1 MFYYFRTCGQKL
13 EFVEMSDTAK
23 TRKVVESEEWQ
34 KARAELLVAEK
45 ALTAEHDRVATIR
58 RNMPWMLVSSRYKF
72 QLNDK
77 TVGLQD
83 LFAGRKQ
90 LIVYHHMFKPGD
102 ENPCSGCC
110 MVIDNVGHLSH
121 LHARDTSF
129 AIVATASQNEIA
141 AFQKRM
147 QWSFTWASTTDD
159 FNRDFDVT
167 DGFGINVFIQQ
178 DDKIFRTYFTS
189 GRGVEALGSNWSYLD
204 ITPLGRQESWEV
216 SPPGTPQS
224 APYQWWRL
232 HDLYKSS

>member
-1 MFYYFRTCGQKL
+1 MHDEKNR
-13 EFVEMSDTAK
+13 M
-23 TRKVVESEEWQ
+23 VVNPDQWQ
-34 KARAELLVAEK
+34 KARAELLHSEK
-45 ALTAEHDRVATIR
+45 ALTAEHDRIAALR
-58 RNMPWMLVSSRYKF
+58 RTMPWMAVTNEYEF
-72 QLNDK
+72 DLNGS
-77 TVGLQD
+77 TVGLLD

-129 AIVATASQNEIA
+129 VIVATATQAEITE
-141 AFQKRM
+141 FQKRM
-147 QWSFTWASTTDD
+147 QWDYTWATTAEK

-167 DGFGINVFIQQ
+167 DGFGINVFVHHE
-178 DDKIFRTYFTS
+178 DGLFRTYFTS

-204 ITPLGRQESWEV
+204 LTPLGRQESWEA
-216 SPPGTPQS
+216 SPPEIAQS

-232 HDLYKSS
+232 HDRY